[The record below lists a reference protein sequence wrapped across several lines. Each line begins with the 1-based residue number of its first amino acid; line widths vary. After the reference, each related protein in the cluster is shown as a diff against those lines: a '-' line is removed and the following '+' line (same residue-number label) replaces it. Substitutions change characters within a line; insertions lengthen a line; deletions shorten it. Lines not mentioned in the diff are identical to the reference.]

1 MHQSTVSKASS
12 VQLNCATSAVI
23 GSRPRGRRP
32 RRKTLNGIA
41 NGKILQRSGI
51 KKTVENKGCN
61 STSTVTKED
70 SESSDLECLIQQQL
84 PINPCNGTANYIDKN
99 DHKNVSLNDNT
110 IKKHSVM
117 LPEID
122 ENKECNIGLTNHKK
136 NNSRKRKQSDM
147 DEPVAEKRILISD
160 NSNDSLGLEK
170 NLTTPSSLLN
180 KPSMVVDII
189 TFNFLKDSNSN
200 KTNKQYAG
208 IRQLFS
214 NCYGRTYWPTNWEY
228 SAAALT
234 SHIQKKMTKDT
245 LRKIR
250 LLCSVE
256 ANKANNSVSLKTN
269 LNLKKSVIQRRGS
282 ASKLAALASVE
293 ISSIS
298 RHNISTSFTNA
309 KRRKGRPPGRKNKLL
324 MGVVKSNSPRK
335 SPRQHASTLAIMST
349 KVLNTDDKLEITQ
362 PKDTI
367 NTDDPNTNS
376 GDMDGPCVLPIEVP
390 KHERKQGDRRRRRR
404 RLDHQHSILER
415 RRKRRSSTPSPP
427 KLCAQQPAP
436 QPQRNS
442 INNTV
447 VVDQEVVKL
456 RTKHVDVVRRRA
468 RDERLRSAFVCQQ
481 LHQVN
486 EIAEKGREDL
496 LLNDEEKQD
505 YQLFDNSILE
515 NCQNQ
520 IWSSQMDCSIY
531 EPDNMC
537 LQIMY
542 EQTGDKKF
550 LSTELTDETLQIYY
564 QQRDLALAERMT
576 NNCYGDTISSDLG
589 TDMLLGGNKRKKKR
603 PNMTGWPKEKRRKTI
618 TTTNSSVVE
627 THNDD
632 QEIDMEIIARRRK
645 AAEQQRLRRQ
655 RIKLEQQ
662 LAKEN
667 SKVKQVAVSIRKRPG
682 RRPGPKKKNVI
693 STYRTTSVSSVVNNV
708 ITESN
713 NTNSSTMIKRK
724 NIKVRKE
731 RKNRKSIQNKTEI
744 TNSVPETTD
753 ETPQTVVKRRLGR
766 PKGSIGHRKRIKL
779 EMLKRSRNQ
788 TPTDQQKENVVEPQ
802 TSTGK
807 LKCVISTRNNRMKLL
822 SSSSSSTFATSN
834 KRRTATGTKIKK
846 SSSAYNISTSCL
858 TSSPLS
864 ETIVVKSTRIT
875 AKKRRLQQQQMT
887 SATTWDVGRPKR
899 YHSTNHGRSVSGV
912 AVEEDCCFVGSQP
925 FEQHCP
931 GSGSGLSQNTVFENL
946 ENHQKDN
953 TVHGGL

>member
-1 MHQSTVSKASS
+1 MHQSTISKASS
-12 VQLNCATSAVI
+12 VQLNCAKSAVT

-51 KKTVENKGCN
+51 KKIVENKGCN
-61 STSTVTKED
+61 STSTVTKEE

-99 DHKNVSLNDNT
+99 VHSNKNVSLNDNT
-110 IKKHSVM
+110 INKHSVM
-117 LPEID
+117 LPTID
-122 ENKECNIGLTNHKK
+122 ENKECNIGLTNNKK
-136 NNSRKRKQSDM
+136 SNSRKRKQSDIG
-147 DEPVAEKRILISD
+147 EPVAEKRPFISD

-170 NLTTPSSLLN
+170 NLTSSSLLN
-180 KPSMVVDII
+180 KPNMVVDII
-189 TFNFLKDSNSN
+189 TFNFLKNGKSN
-200 KTNKQYAG
+200 KTNQQYTG
-208 IRQLFS
+208 IRQLYS

-234 SHIQKKMTKDT
+234 SHVQKKMTKDT

-256 ANKANNSVSLKTN
+256 ANNKSNNTSLKTN

-282 ASKLAALASVE
+282 ANKLAALASAEV
-293 ISSIS
+293 SSSS
-298 RHNISTSFTNA
+298 RHNASTSFANA

-335 SPRQHASTLAIMST
+335 SPRQHASTLAAIMST
-349 KVLNTDDKLEITQ
+349 KVLNTDGKLETTQ
-362 PKDTI
+362 PKDI
-367 NTDDPNTNS
+367 IDVDDPNTNS
-376 GDMDGPCVLPIEVP
+376 GDMDGPCILPIAAP
-390 KHERKQGDRRRRRR
+390 KHQRKQGGRYRRRR

-436 QPQRNS
+436 QRNS

-447 VVDQEVVKL
+447 VIDQEVVKL

-486 EIAEKGREDL
+486 EIAERGRQDL
-496 LLNDEEKQD
+496 LLNDEDKQD
-505 YQLFDNSILE
+505 YQLFDNSILLE

-520 IWSSQMDCSIY
+520 IWSSQMDCSIQ

-576 NNCYGDTISSDLG
+576 NNCYGDTMSSDLG

-603 PNMTGWPKEKRRKTI
+603 PNMTGWPKEKRRKTL
-618 TTTNSSVVE
+618 TTTNSSTVE

-632 QEIDMEIIARRRK
+632 QDLDMEIIARRRK

-667 SKVKQVAVSIRKRPG
+667 SKVKQVVASIPKRPG

-693 STYRTTSVSSVVNNV
+693 STYRTTSVSSNV
-708 ITESN
+708 TTESS
-713 NTNSSTMIKRK
+713 NTNSSTMNKRK
-724 NIKVRKE
+724 NIKVRKV

-744 TNSVPETTD
+744 TISVPEATD
-753 ETPQTVVKRRLGR
+753 EPQIVVKRRLGR

-788 TPTDQQKENVVEPQ
+788 TSPTDQQKENVVEPQ

-822 SSSSSSTFATSN
+822 PSSSSSTFATSN
-834 KRRTATGTKIKK
+834 KKRTATGTKIKK

-864 ETIVVKSTRIT
+864 ETIVGKSTRIT
-875 AKKRRLQQQQMT
+875 AKKRRLQQQMT

-899 YHSTNHGRSVSGV
+899 YHSTNHGRNVSGV

-931 GSGSGLSQNTVFENL
+931 GSGSGLSQNTVLENL

>member
-1 MHQSTVSKASS
+1 MHQSTISKASS

-41 NGKILQRSGI
+41 NGKILKRSGI
-51 KKTVENKGCN
+51 KKIVENKGCN
-61 STSTVTKED
+61 STSTVTKEE
-70 SESSDLECLIQQQL
+70 SESSELECKITQQL
-84 PINPCNGTANYIDKN
+84 PINPCNGTANSIDKN
-99 DHKNVSLNDNT
+99 DHSNKNVSFNDNT
-110 IKKHSVM
+110 IKKHSIT
-117 LPEID
+117 LPVID
-122 ENKECNIGLTNHKK
+122 ENKECNIGLTNNKK
-136 NNSRKRKQSDM
+136 SNSRKRKQSDIG
-147 DEPVAEKRILISD
+147 ESVAKKRSLISV
-160 NSNDSLGLEK
+160 SSSDSLEK
-170 NLTTPSSLLN
+170 NVTTQSSLLN
-180 KPSMVVDII
+180 KPNMVVDII
-189 TFNFLKDSNSN
+189 TFNFLRNGNSN
-200 KTNKQYAG
+200 ETNQQYTG
-208 IRQLFS
+208 IRQLYS

-234 SHIQKKMTKDT
+234 SHVQKKMTKDT

-250 LLCSVE
+250 LLCTLE
-256 ANKANNSVSLKTN
+256 ANKANNTVSSLKTN
-269 LNLKKSVIQRRGS
+269 LNLKKSVTQRRGS
-282 ASKLAALASVE
+282 ANKLAALASAE
-293 ISSIS
+293 MSSSS
-298 RHNISTSFTNA
+298 RHNTSTSFTNA
-309 KRRKGRPPGRKNKLL
+309 KRRKGRPPGRKNKHL

-335 SPRQHASTLAIMST
+335 SPRKHASTLAAIMST
-349 KVLNTDDKLEITQ
+349 KVLNTDDKLETTQ
-362 PKDTI
+362 PKDI
-367 NTDDPNTNS
+367 IDVDNPNTNS
-376 GDMDGPCVLPIEVP
+376 GDMDGPCILPIAAP
-390 KHERKQGDRRRRRR
+390 KHECKQGDRRYRRRK
-404 RLDHQHSILER
+404 RLDHQYNILER
-415 RRKRRSSTPSPP
+415 RRKRRRSSTPSPP

-436 QPQRNS
+436 QRNS

-447 VVDQEVVKL
+447 VIDQEVVKL

-481 LHQVN
+481 LHRVN
-486 EIAEKGREDL
+486 EIAERGRQDL
-496 LLNDEEKQD
+496 LLNDEGKQD
-505 YQLFDNSILE
+505 YQLFDDSILLE
-515 NCQNQ
+515 DYQNQ
-520 IWSSQMDCSIY
+520 IWSSQMDCSIQ

-576 NNCYGDTISSDLG
+576 NNSYGDTMSSDLG

-618 TTTNSSVVE
+618 TTANSSTVE
-627 THNDD
+627 TQNDD
-632 QEIDMEIIARRRK
+632 QDIDLALIARRRK

-655 RIKLEQQ
+655 RIKMEQQ

-667 SKVKQVAVSIRKRPG
+667 SKVKQVVASIPKRPG
-682 RRPGPKKKNVI
+682 RRPGPKKKKVV
-693 STYRTTSVSSVVNNV
+693 SKYRTTSVSSNV
-708 ITESN
+708 TSESN
-713 NTNSSTMIKRK
+713 NTNNSTRIKRK
-724 NIKVRKE
+724 NIKVQKV
-731 RKNRKSIQNKTEI
+731 RKNRKSIKNKTEI
-744 TNSVPETTD
+744 TISVPEATN
-753 ETPQTVVKRRLGR
+753 EPQRVAKRRLGR
-766 PKGSIGHRKRIKL
+766 PKGSIGQRKRIKL

-788 TPTDQQKENVVEPQ
+788 TSLTDQQKENVVEPQ

-822 SSSSSSTFATSN
+822 PSSSSSTLATSN
-834 KRRTATGTKIKK
+834 KRRTATGTRIKK

-864 ETIVVKSTRIT
+864 ETIVGKSTRIT
-875 AKKRRLQQQQMT
+875 AKKRRLQQQMT
-887 SATTWDVGRPKR
+887 SATTLDVGRPKR
-899 YHSTNHGRSVSGV
+899 YTTNHGRSVSGV

-931 GSGSGLSQNTVFENL
+931 GSGSGLSQNTVLENL

>member
-1 MHQSTVSKASS
+1 MHQLTVSKASS
-12 VQLNCATSAVI
+12 VQLNCSTSAVV

-41 NGKILQRSGI
+41 NGKILKRSGI
-51 KKTVENKGCN
+51 KKIVENKGCN
-61 STSTVTKED
+61 STSTVTKEE

-84 PINPCNGTANYIDKN
+84 PINPCNGTANYINKN
-99 DHKNVSLNDNT
+99 DHSNKNVSLNDNT

-117 LPEID
+117 LPTIY
-122 ENKECNIGLTNHKK
+122 ENQECNIVLTNNKK
-136 NNSRKRKQSDM
+136 SNSRKRKQSDIG
-147 DEPVAEKRILISD
+147 ETVAEKRSLISD
-160 NSNDSLGLEK
+160 NSNDSLGSEK

-180 KPSMVVDII
+180 KPNVVVDII
-189 TFNFLKDSNSN
+189 TFNFLKDYSN
-200 KTNKQYAG
+200 KSNQQYTG

-256 ANKANNSVSLKTN
+256 ANNKANNSVSSLKTN

-282 ASKLAALASVE
+282 ANKLAALASAE
-293 ISSIS
+293 MSSSS

-309 KRRKGRPPGRKNKLL
+309 KRRKGRPPGRKNKHL
-324 MGVVKSNSPRK
+324 MGIVKSNSPRK
-335 SPRQHASTLAIMST
+335 SPRQHASTLAAIMST
-349 KVLNTDDKLEITQ
+349 KVINTDDKLETIQ
-362 PKDTI
+362 SKDI
-367 NTDDPNTNS
+367 IDIDDPNINS
-376 GDMDGPCVLPIEVP
+376 GDMDGPCILPIAAP
-390 KHERKQGDRRRRRR
+390 KHEFKQGERRYRRRK

-415 RRKRRSSTPSPP
+415 RRKRRSRTPSPP

-436 QPQRNS
+436 QRNS

-447 VVDQEVVKL
+447 VIDQEVVKL

-486 EIAEKGREDL
+486 EIAERGRHDL
-496 LLNDEEKQD
+496 LLNDEDKQD
-505 YQLFDNSILE
+505 YQLFDNSLLLE

-520 IWSSQMDCSIY
+520 IWSSQMDCSIQ

-576 NNCYGDTISSDLG
+576 NNYYGDTISSDLG
-589 TDMLLGGNKRKKKR
+589 ADMLLGGNKRKKKR

-618 TTTNSSVVE
+618 TTTNSSTVE

-632 QEIDMEIIARRRK
+632 PVIDMEIIARRRK

-655 RIKLEQQ
+655 RIKLEQ
-662 LAKEN
+662 LAAKGN
-667 SKVKQVAVSIRKRPG
+667 SKVKQAAASIPKRPG

-693 STYRTTSVSSVVNNV
+693 STYRTTSVSSNV
-708 ITESN
+708 TTESS
-713 NTNSSTMIKRK
+713 NTNSSTMTKRK
-724 NIKVRKE
+724 NIKIRKI
-731 RKNRKSIQNKTEI
+731 RKKRKSIRNKTEI
-744 TNSVPETTD
+744 TISVPEATD
-753 ETPQTVVKRRLGR
+753 EPQTVVKRRLGR

-779 EMLKRSRNQ
+779 EMLKRSRSQ
-788 TPTDQQKENVVEPQ
+788 TSSTDQQKENVIEPQ

-822 SSSSSSTFATSN
+822 PSSSSSTFATSN

-864 ETIVVKSTRIT
+864 ETIVGKSTRIT
-875 AKKRRLQQQQMT
+875 AKKRRLQQQIT

-899 YHSTNHGRSVSGV
+899 YHSTNHGRSVSG
-912 AVEEDCCFVGSQP
+912 VEEDCCFVGSQP

-931 GSGSGLSQNTVFENL
+931 GSGSGLSQNTVLENL
-946 ENHQKDN
+946 ENHQKEN